1 MRRTAS
7 ALTAAALAGT
17 ALGVL
22 GGLAP
27 AASAADPRAE
37 VSPGTARP
45 GGTVTVTVTCA
56 PTGGPAPQTLQAA
69 SEAFT
74 GGALTLTRLPGGED
88 AGPTYEGTATLP
100 DAAHF
105 ADAGASD
112 TGTGTA
118 GEVPGPPGGEIP
130 PPDSVPEI
138 PDAEPGAADE
148 LLGAFPGI
156 PDAPLE
162 ESDESDTF
170 DDFSDDVSADF
181 SDDVPA
187 DFAEELS
194 EAPEALSAP
203 GGGVRWTVHGTCPA
217 APGGKGTPW
226 SVTFTV
232 TVHSGGTP
240 THTPTRTPAP
250 VPTPCPG
257 HRGSHCGATTAPGGV
272 HAGDGGAFTDS
283 VPALAAGGLLIA
295 GAFGAAAHRVY
306 RDRTAREDG

>member
-27 AASAADPRAE
+27 AASAAEPHAE
-37 VSPGTARP
+37 ISPGSARP
-45 GGTVTVTVTCA
+45 GGSVTVTVTCA

-74 GGALTLTRLPGGED
+74 GGAVTLSLLPGEES

-100 DAAHF
+100 DATHF
-105 ADAGASD
+105 ARAGAAGP
-112 TGTGTA
+112 GTGTA
-118 GEVPGPPGGEIP
+118 GEVPEPPGGEIP

-138 PDAEPGAADE
+138 PDPEPGAEDE
-148 LLGAFPGI
+148 PLGAFPGI
-156 PDAPLE
+156 PDAPL
-162 ESDESDTF
+162 DESDVSDDIS
-170 DDFSDDVSADF
+170 DDFSEDF
-181 SDDVPA
+181 SEDLSVELD
-187 DFAEELS
+187 EEVS

-203 GGGVRWTVHGTCPA
+203 GGGIRWTVHGTCPA

-240 THTPTRTPAP
+240 TPTHTPTRTPAP
-250 VPTPCPG
+250 QPTPCPG
-257 HRGSHCGATTAPGGV
+257 HRGGHCPATTPPGGV

-306 RDRTAREDG
+306 RDRTARQED

>member
-7 ALTAAALAGT
+7 ALTAVAVAGT

-37 VSPGTARP
+37 VSPGSARP
-45 GGTVTVTVTCA
+45 GGSVTVTVTCA

-74 GGALTLTRLPGGED
+74 GGAATLTLLPGEES
-88 AGPTYEGTATLP
+88 AGPTYKGTATLP
-100 DAAHF
+100 DATHF
-105 ADAGASD
+105 ARAGAA
-112 TGTGTA
+112 GTGTA
-118 GEVPGPPGGEIP
+118 GEVPEPPGSEIP

-138 PDAEPGAADE
+138 PDPEPGAEDD
-148 LLGAFPGI
+148 LLGAFPAI
-156 PDAPLE
+156 PDAPL
-162 ESDESDTF
+162 DESGTV
-170 DDFSDDVSADF
+170 DDSSDDLSVELD
-181 SDDVPA
+181 
-187 DFAEELS
+187 EEVS
-194 EAPEALSAP
+194 EAPETLSAP
-203 GGGVRWTVHGTCPA
+203 GGGIRWTVHGTCPA

-257 HRGSHCGATTAPGGV
+257 HRDGHCGATTPPGGV

-306 RDRTAREDG
+306 RDRTAREEG